1 MQDQNNNTTEIITV
15 VASIAAFLAGIGVID
30 VDLGKVVDTAG
41 QVKTIADGVD
51 TSSVKSI
58 VEGVYK
64 IVCLILGGGIIMT
77 YLKYKAAKEQKV
89 IIQKVPETKPEEPK
103 EEPAPQPEIL
113 VEEEVVVDEALPEE
127 IVTEDVGADKDY
139 GLK

>member
-1 MQDQNNNTTEIITV
+1 MQDKNNNTEIITI

-41 QVKTIADGVD
+41 QVKTIAEGVD

-64 IVCLILGGGIIMT
+64 IVCLILGGSIIMT
-77 YLKYKAAKEQKV
+77 YLKYKTAKEQKIV
-89 IIQKVPETKPEEPK
+89 IQKTPEPEEKK
-103 EEPAPQPEIL
+103 E
-113 VEEEVVVDEALPEE
+113 EE
-127 IVTEDVGADKDY
+127 IVITPDKIEEDIVIDEDIPDGVVIEDVGADKDY

>member
-1 MQDQNNNTTEIITV
+1 MQDKNNNTEIITI

-41 QVKTIADGVD
+41 QVKTIAEGVD

-77 YLKYKAAKEQKV
+77 YLKYKAAKEQKIV
-89 IIQKVPETKPEEPK
+89 IQKTPEPDEKK
-103 EEPAPQPEIL
+103 E
-113 VEEEVVVDEALPEE
+113 EE
-127 IVTEDVGADKDY
+127 IVITPDKIEEDIVIDEDIPDGVIEDPGADKDY

>member
-1 MQDQNNNTTEIITV
+1 MQDKNNNTEIITI

-41 QVKTIADGVD
+41 QVKTIAEGVD

-64 IVCLILGGGIIMT
+64 IVCLLLGGGIIMT
-77 YLKYKAAKEQKV
+77 YLKYKAAKEQKIV
-89 IIQKVPETKPEEPK
+89 IQKTPEPEKK
-103 EEPAPQPEIL
+103 E
-113 VEEEVVVDEALPEE
+113 EE
-127 IVTEDVGADKDY
+127 IVITPDKIEEDIVIDEDIPDGVIEDVGADKDY

>member
-1 MQDQNNNTTEIITV
+1 MQDKNNNTEIITI

-41 QVKTIADGVD
+41 QVKTIAEGVD

-77 YLKYKAAKEQKV
+77 YLKYKAAKEQKIV
-89 IIQKVPETKPEEPK
+89 IHKTPEPEK
-103 EEPAPQPEIL
+103 EEEIT
-113 VEEEVVVDEALPEE
+113 VTPDKIEEDIVIDEDLPDGV
-127 IVTEDVGADKDY
+127 IEDPGADKDY

>member
-1 MQDQNNNTTEIITV
+1 MQDKNNNTEIITI

-41 QVKTIADGVD
+41 QVKTIAEGVD

-64 IVCLILGGGIIMT
+64 IVCLILGGSIIMT
-77 YLKYKAAKEQKV
+77 YLKYKTAKEQKIV
-89 IIQKVPETKPEEPK
+89 IQKTPEPEEK
-103 EEPAPQPEIL
+103 KK
-113 VEEEVVVDEALPEE
+113 EE
-127 IVTEDVGADKDY
+127 IVITPDKIEEDIVIDEDIPDGVIEDPGADKDY